1 MNIVFR
7 TTAGYRW
14 WLVFGVLIAVYL
26 VINLG
31 LQHLPI
37 SGTVKAYVIPPVL
50 WLLLA
55 LVVRV
60 SPGYRTAGKAGA
72 RKAIIQLALMIGFFQ
87 VVLYV
92 IGGLF
97 SNFGESPY
105 SFTPLSIA
113 RNVFLVGSM
122 LVGME
127 MSRAWLIN
135 HLGRARTL
143 LALAFVTLL
152 YTMASI
158 PLTRVTSLG
167 PNVESISFL
176 NSTLIPSLAEN
187 MLASMLALQAGPLA
201 AIAYRGLLQGF
212 WWFCP
217 ILPDLPW
224 VFKGLL
230 GTVVPIVGLAV
241 VQSLYPLR
249 MGRAR
254 ARPAREDSPTSWII
268 TAVFCVVIIWFAVG
282 LFPFQPSVVL
292 SGSMRPVMDAGDVV
306 IIAKIPTDTIE
317 VGDIIQ
323 FRMPEKITIM
333 HRVIEIQETG
343 GAKSFITKGDDND
356 APDID
361 PVIPGNV
368 IGKVVF
374 TVPKIGWA
382 AIVVKNFFT
391 R

>member
-1 MNIVFR
+1 MNIIFR

-14 WLVFGVLIAVYL
+14 WLVFGALIVVYL

-37 SGTVKAYVIPPVL
+37 SGTVKAYVIPPIL

-55 LVVRV
+55 LVVRM
-60 SPGYRTAGKAGA
+60 SPGYRTAGKVGA
-72 RKAIIQLALMIGFFQ
+72 RNAIILLALMIGIFQ
-87 VVLYV
+87 IVLYV
-92 IGGLF
+92 IGGFF

-105 SFTPLSIA
+105 SFTPLGIA
-113 RNVFLVGSM
+113 QNVFLVASM

-127 MSRAWLIN
+127 VSRAWLIN
-135 HLGRARTL
+135 HLGKARTL
-143 LALAFVTLL
+143 LALAFITIF

-158 PLTRVTSLG
+158 PLTQVTALR
-167 PNVESISFL
+167 PTVESISFL
-176 NSTLIPSLAEN
+176 NATLIPSLAEN

-201 AIAYRGLLQGF
+201 AIAYRGVLQGF

-217 ILPDLPW
+217 ILPDLHW

-230 GTVVPIVGLAV
+230 GTTVPLIGLAV
-241 VQSLYPLR
+241 AQSIYPLR
-249 MGRAR
+249 MGRAKT
-254 ARPAREDSPTSWII
+254 RPASAGSPTSWII

-306 IIAKIPTDTIE
+306 IVAKIPTDTIE

-323 FRMPEKITIM
+323 FRMPDKITIM
-333 HRVIEIQETG
+333 HRVIEIQGTE

-356 APDID
+356 APDAD
-361 PVIPGNV
+361 PVIPENV
-368 IGKVVF
+368 VGKVVF
-374 TVPKIGWA
+374 TVPKVGWV
-382 AIVVKNFFT
+382 AIVIKNFFT
-391 R
+391 G

>member
-1 MNIVFR
+1 VNIFFR
-7 TTAGYRW
+7 TTVGYRW

-26 VINLG
+26 IINLG
-31 LQHLPI
+31 LSYLPLNA
-37 SGTVKAYVIPPVL
+37 TVRSHVIPPVL

-60 SPGYRTAGKAGA
+60 SPGYRTAGKLGA
-72 RKAIIQLALMIGFFQ
+72 KTAIIQLSLMIGFFQ
-87 VVLYV
+87 VILYV

-97 SNFGESPY
+97 SKFGNSPY
-105 SFTPLSIA
+105 SFTPLGIA
-113 RNVFLVGSM
+113 QNLFLVVAM

-135 HLGRARTL
+135 HLGRSRTL
-143 LALAFVTLL
+143 LALAFVTLF
-152 YTMASI
+152 YTVASI
-158 PLTRVTSLG
+158 PLSQVAMIR

-212 WWFCP
+212 WWFSP

-230 GTVVPIVGLAV
+230 GTAAPIVGLAV

-249 MGRAR
+249 FGRDRVKKTNAG
-254 ARPAREDSPTSWII
+254 SPTSWII
-268 TAVFCVVIIWFAVG
+268 TTVFCVVIIWFAVG
-282 LFPFQPSVVL
+282 LFPFHPSVVL
-292 SGSMRPVMDAGDVV
+292 SGSMRPIMDAGDVV
-306 IIAKIPTDTIE
+306 MVAKIPTDTLE

-323 FRMPEKITIM
+323 FRAPGDITIM
-333 HRVIEIQETG
+333 HRLIEIQEEG
-343 GAKSFITKGDDND
+343 DVKLFITKGDDND
-356 APDID
+356 SPDSD
-361 PVIPGNV
+361 PVIPENV
-368 IGKVVF
+368 VGKVVF
-374 TVPKIGWA
+374 TVPKVGWM
-382 AIVVKNFFT
+382 AIVIKNFFT
-391 R
+391 G

>member
-1 MNIVFR
+1 MKVFSR
-7 TTAGYRW
+7 TTAGYKW
-14 WLVFGVLIAVYL
+14 WFVFGVLVAVYL
-26 VINLG
+26 IINLG
-31 LQHLPI
+31 LARLTI
-37 SGTVKAYVIPPVL
+37 SGTLKAYVIPPVL

-55 LVVRV
+55 LAARA
-60 SPGYRTAGKAGA
+60 SPGYRTVGRLGA

-97 SNFGESPY
+97 SSFGESPY
-105 SFTPLSIA
+105 SFAPLGIA
-113 RNVFLVGSM
+113 QNVFLVGSM

-127 MSRAWLIN
+127 VSRAWLIN

-143 LALAFVTLL
+143 LALAFVTLF

-158 PLTRVTSLG
+158 PLAQVTVLR
-167 PNVESISFL
+167 PNLESISFL

-187 MLASMLALQAGPLA
+187 MLASMLALQAGLLA

-230 GTVVPIVGLAV
+230 GTAVPLVGLAV

-254 ARPAREDSPTSWII
+254 ARPAREGSPTSWII
-268 TAVFCVVIIWFAVG
+268 TAVFCVVIIWFSVG

-292 SGSMRPVMDAGDVV
+292 SGSMRPVMDAGDVAM
-306 IIAKIPTDTIE
+306 IAKIPTDTIE

-323 FRMPEKITIM
+323 FRRPEKITIM
-333 HRVIEIQETG
+333 HRVIEIQGTE

-356 APDID
+356 EPDTD
-361 PVIPGNV
+361 PVIPENV
-368 IGKVVF
+368 VGKVIF
-374 TVPKIGWA
+374 TVPKIGWV
-382 AIVVKNFFT
+382 AIVIKNFFT
-391 R
+391 G